1 MMLRAATSPPAV
13 SRLSVRTSS
22 AETTTDAARGLGHP
36 STRTVALGTASSAD
50 VFRRKRRD
58 PGDDIKATGLQGTA
72 ASSTDVLRRKRRE
85 HGDAP
90 LATGLVSI
98 ISPLPRFVPETHG
111 DSALHGAGAEAAVA
125 DVFLLKRREAG
136 DIVIPAAGTRVGVDA
151 VLLSGSGGASC
162 TGAGTTLEVLR
173 RKRRGLRQLAELG
186 RASAS
191 PSRAATASSIP
202 TTATSAASAACC
214 ASVALPSPRP
224 YTARTTC
231 FGLM

>member
-13 SRLSVRTSS
+13 SRLSVWTSS

-111 DSALHGAGAEAAVA
+111 DSALHGAGAEASVA

-173 RKRRGLRQLAELG
+173 RKRRGLRQLPEP
-186 RASAS
+186 SAS

>member
-1 MMLRAATSPPAV
+1 M
-13 SRLSVRTSS
+13 
-22 AETTTDAARGLGHP
+22 D
-36 STRTVALGTASSAD
+36 
-50 VFRRKRRD
+50 
-58 PGDDIKATGLQGTA
+58 TGLLPTA
-72 ASSTDVLRRKRRE
+72 ASSTEVLRRKRRE
-85 HGDAP
+85 HGDAN

-98 ISPLPRFVPETHG
+98 IWPLPRFVPEAHG
-111 DSALHGAGAEAAVA
+111 DSALHGPGTGASVA
-125 DVFLLKRREAG
+125 DVFLLKRREGG
-136 DIVIPAAGTRVGVDA
+136 DIVIAAAGTRVGVDA

-186 RASAS
+186 SASAS
-191 PSRAATASSIP
+191 PSRAATASSIR